1 MKEKKAQ
8 GGKVILI
15 SFIIAFILIII
26 PLPSSL
32 QLARPEFVTITLIY
46 WCIALPN
53 RVGVGIG
60 WSTGLVIDVLTDTL
74 LGQHALTLALIAYLA
89 SKLHQRIRVFPIWQQ
104 ALTVL
109 VLMSFQA
116 TITMWIKGLL
126 SESPSFA
133 TFMIP
138 AITTAAVW
146 PIAFLLMRQ
155 VRRNYHIT

>member
-26 PLPSSL
+26 PLPPVL
-32 QLARPEFVTITLIY
+32 QMIRPEFVSITLIY

-60 WSTGLVIDVLTDTL
+60 WSAGIVIDVLTDTL
-74 LGQHALTLALIAYLA
+74 LGQHALTLALMAYLA
-89 SKLHQRIRVFPIWQQ
+89 SKLHQRIRVFPVWQQ

-126 SESPSFA
+126 SESPSF
-133 TFMIP
+133 TSIMLP
-138 AITTAAVW
+138 AISTAVVW
-146 PIAFLLMRQ
+146 PAAFLLMRQ

>member
-8 GGKVILI
+8 GGKVILV

-26 PLPSSL
+26 PLPPAL
-32 QLARPEFVTITLIY
+32 QMMRPEFVTITLIY

-60 WSTGLVIDVLTDTL
+60 WSAGLVIDVLTDTL

-89 SKLHQRIRVFPIWQQ
+89 SKLHQRIRVFPVWQQ

-126 SESPSFA
+126 SESPAFT
-133 TFMIP
+133 TFMLP
-138 AITTAAVW
+138 AISTAVVW
-146 PIAFLLMRQ
+146 VASRFFINASGQ
-155 VRRNYHIT
+155 T